1 MNFRLLSTENH
12 RLFYPDTR
20 ATTPHGATQWHVLHH
35 GIGVTAGERQHNSV
49 GLISTTVATK
59 KSGSTNLQNVRHCS
73 IISHYKWASSSPA
86 SLLCLF
92 FRDMGGGGTLGVS
105 HIAVMWLDWYAII
118 QISPREKDTTWAFC
132 FTSPRNHVG
141 QRLAALQRWKQVISV
156 PMFVWTRIHRKP
168 IPFFCD

>member
-92 FRDMGGGGTLGVS
+92 FRDMGGGWYSWGQPHSSDVAGLICNYSNQPSGKRHNVS
-105 HIAVMWLDWYAII
+105 FLFHI
-118 QISPREKDTTWAFC
+118 ST
-132 FTSPRNHVG
+132 
-141 QRLAALQRWKQVISV
+141 
-156 PMFVWTRIHRKP
+156 
-168 IPFFCD
+168 